1 MTDQKL
7 SEIYLY
13 YLSDSSR
20 VYLITDQNHPWC
32 SVSQSLVSLVYIHI
46 ILEQRGGSINR
57 SVASASAAFE
67 ERTPPY
73 EKTMQLTD

>member
-57 SVASASAAFE
+57 SLLPLLPSKE
-67 ERTPPY
+67 EHHRM
-73 EKTMQLTD
+73 KKSMQLTD